1 MQVSLLL
8 YTTIQEKA
16 VAIEKENQNDENSLN
31 PSI

>member
-16 VAIEKENQNDENSLN
+16 VAIEKENDENSLN